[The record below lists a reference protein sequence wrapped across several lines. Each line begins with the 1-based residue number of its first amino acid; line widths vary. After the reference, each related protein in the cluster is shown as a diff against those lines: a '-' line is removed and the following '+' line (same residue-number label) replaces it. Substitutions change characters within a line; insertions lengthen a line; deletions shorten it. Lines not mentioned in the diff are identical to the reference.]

1 MTATAVY
8 LLRHGRTASNAS
20 GTWQGQADVPL
31 DDVGRHEATL
41 AGQALRD
48 LAPARVVSSDLVRAA
63 ETARALGAVVG
74 LEPELDPRLREV
86 AAGQWE
92 GLTRTEIE
100 ERWPEELALE
110 VRRGR
115 PDRWRRADQRGGAR
129 FAGALREHAAGTD
142 GVLVLVGHGAPS
154 AAPSG
159 SSWGCPTRAARS
171 AGCATR
177 TGPCWSRRPTSRR
190 PRAGRWTPGT
200 RARRLT
206 GRAGADRHDRGRRP
220 PRGAVP
226 DFGRGGP
233 VLYALG
239 VPSRDAGLW
248 RSW

>member
-48 LAPARVVSSDLVRAA
+48 LAPARVISSDLVRAA

-100 ERWPEELALE
+100 ERWPEDLAAWKSGE
-110 VRRGR
+110 DVPIGGGERISE
-115 PDRWRRADQRGGAR
+115 AGAR

-142 GVLVLVGHGAPS
+142 GVLVLVGHGGAIGS
-154 AAPSG
+154 AVRQLVGLPEQGRPLGRLRNAHWAVLVPPADVEAASG
-159 SSWGCPTRAARS
+159 WTLDTWN
-171 AGCATR
+171 AG
-177 TGPCWSRRPTSRR
+177 
-190 PRAGRWTPGT
+190 
-200 RARRLT
+200 
-206 GRAGADRHDRGRRP
+206 
-220 PRGAVP
+220 P
-226 DFGRGGP
+226 D
-233 VLYALG
+233 
-239 VPSRDAGLW
+239 GL
-248 RSW
+248 